1 MELNEIREQIDAID
15 EELVGLFNK
24 RMKLSAMVAI
34 YKKENDLPIYVPE
47 REQLILQKVAQGADP
62 ALSDYV
68 RNLYWKIF
76 ELSRSYQEKC
86 LDISEFSRINT
97 EVV

>member
-24 RMKLSAMVAI
+24 RMKLSAMVAA

-68 RNLYWKIF
+68 RNLYLKIF

-86 LDISEFSRINT
+86 LDISEISRINT